1 MVCDLPMLYLYF
13 IHIFQMSHEQTD
25 LLINLNGQ
33 TVCVKGVTRHTTC
46 DDVIEMVFYNSPK
59 SRESYAI
66 FESSY
71 GVERMLYGKESVLKC
86 VRSWGVEH
94 NCFTLVLRKLDN
106 IKSSM
111 ATLSKARRKLRKIR
125 SQNAKLSAYS
135 AGSNNTI
142 QANCDNL
149 NNKMMK
155 DKDIENLERM
165 PERERSGKLGILK
178 RFLSDVVLNTKRQRK
193 EKQLQ
198 TSVMLQRTPGDGC
211 DANMMN
217 SNTLEMTTS
226 TNEPQDT
233 TCNETLRRYNSYM
246 NAAFVDFDDTNDETT
261 QIMLDNAELESAFED
276 FSDTDSVSELER
288 NILELSNSDSE
299 DIDEF
304 ESDSEDRFSFSGE
317 ENTVIK
323 CERIR
328 NMFNKAQVDELDDGD
343 DDMEKFMKSLVYD
356 SESDEGVSS
365 LGSNDE

>member
-1 MVCDLPMLYLYF
+1 MVYGLPMLYLYF
-13 IHIFQMSHEQTD
+13 IYIFQMSYEQTD

-46 DDVIEMVFYNSPK
+46 DDVIEMVFYNAPK
-59 SRESYAI
+59 SGESYAI

-94 NCFTLVLRKLDN
+94 SRFTLVLRKLDN
-106 IKSSM
+106 IKPSM

-135 AGSNNTI
+135 AGNNNTI

-149 NNKMMK
+149 NNKIMK
-155 DKDIENLERM
+155 DKNIENLERM
-165 PERERSGKLGILK
+165 PQRERSGKLGILK

-193 EKQLQ
+193 EKQLP
-198 TSVMLQRTPGDGC
+198 SPVMLHRTPGDGC
-211 DANMMN
+211 EMN
-217 SNTLEMTTS
+217 TS
-226 TNEPQDT
+226 SNEPQDT

-246 NAAFVDFDDTNDETT
+246 NAAFVDFDDTNDGTT
-261 QIMLDNAELESAFED
+261 QAMLDNAELESAFED
-276 FSDTDSVSELER
+276 YSDTDSVCELER
-288 NILELSNSDSE
+288 NILELSQSDCE

-304 ESDSEDRFSFSGE
+304 ESDIEDRFSFSGA

-343 DDMEKFMKSLVYD
+343 DDMESFMKSLVYD

>member
-1 MVCDLPMLYLYF
+1 M
-13 IHIFQMSHEQTD
+13 FQMSYEQTN

-46 DDVIEMVFYNSPK
+46 DDVIEMVFYNAPK
-59 SRESYAI
+59 SGESYAI

-135 AGSNNTI
+135 AGNNNTI

-149 NNKMMK
+149 NNKIMK
-155 DKDIENLERM
+155 DKNIENLEKM
-165 PERERSGKLGILK
+165 PERERSGKLCILK
-178 RFLSDVVLNTKRQRK
+178 RFLSDVVLNSKRQRK
-193 EKQLQ
+193 EKQLPS
-198 TSVMLQRTPGDGC
+198 SVMLHRTPGDGC
-211 DANMMN
+211 EMN
-217 SNTLEMTTS
+217 TS
-226 TNEPQDT
+226 SKEPQDT
-233 TCNETLRRYNSYM
+233 TFNETLRRYNSYM

-261 QIMLDNAELESAFED
+261 HAMLDNAELESAFED
-276 FSDTDSVSELER
+276 YSDTDSVSELER
-288 NILELSNSDSE
+288 NILELSHSDSQ
-299 DIDEF
+299 DLDEF
-304 ESDSEDRFSFSGE
+304 ESDSEDRFSLSGA
-317 ENTVIK
+317 ENTFIK

-328 NMFNKAQVDELDDGD
+328 NMFNKAQVDDLDDGD
-343 DDMEKFMKSLVYD
+343 DDMESFMKSLVYD

-365 LGSNDE
+365 IGSNDE